1 MMVVLRNDGRL
12 GFEVDFPNTRFVFMN
27 YLGEGFYP
35 EFQEERQWLTEMIS
49 NHLMSL
55 FLEL

>member
-1 MMVVLRNDGRL
+1 MSPPNFCLNSSRVMMVVLRNDGRL

-35 EFQEERQWLTEMIS
+35 EFQEERQ
-49 NHLMSL
+49 
-55 FLEL
+55 